1 MNLTKQQLMKV
12 SKRTFVDIDV
22 PELDG
27 KLRLVSF
34 SAGAAI
40 EAQALSKRSAAGE
53 DVNRE
58 IFMHVIQSSIADE
71 NSELMFAGDA
81 EGAAAFYGKVSL
93 ETLAFIVKSVP
104 TGSKHAKAGAAPGE
118 ASKETQLAALPSD
131 SPASSVSST
140 PMSSSTP

>member
-53 DVNRE
+53 DVTRA
-58 IFMHVIQSSIADE
+58 IMMHLIKSALADE
-71 NSELMFAGDA
+71 NSELMFAGDDA
-81 EGAAAFYGKVSL
+81 GAAAFYDKVSL
-93 ETLAFIVKSVP
+93 ETLSILIKAVP
-104 TGSKHAKAGAAPGE
+104 AGSKAKAGAAPGE
-118 ASKETQLAALPSD
+118 ASKETQPAALPSD

-140 PMSSSTP
+140 PMSSSSP